1 LRLNDR
7 IELFGRVHNAFDA
20 DYEDVV
26 GYRTQ
31 GRSAYAG
38 LRISGGR

>member
-1 LRLNDR
+1 
-7 IELFGRVHNAFDA
+7 VQNAFDA

-38 LRISGGR
+38 LRFTGSR